1 MKIFRTIEKRT
12 DWEEIKMM
20 IAGGEFNS
28 GDEIEIEG
36 ALWRVLEVDED
47 KKSIL
52 IWKHTMCDDYVDFN
66 HNGSSAYE
74 GSDLQNYLQ
83 NDFLEQIPEEMK
95 ELVSIDGFFPLS
107 IEELREYLPQEADR
121 IATDEDGDTVWYWLR
136 SAFRGNGYHV
146 WYVGTSGY
154 AHGSYAAYAYRCA
167 PACRLLIH

>member
-1 MKIFRTIEKRT
+1 MKIFRTIEKGT

-52 IWKHTMCDDYVDFN
+52 IWKHTMCDDYVVFN
-66 HNGSSAYE
+66 LNGSSTYE

-136 SAFRGNGYHV
+136 SALRGTGYDV
-146 WYVGTSGY
+146 WTVYTSGY
-154 AHGSYAAYAYRCA
+154 ATYSYATSALRCA
-167 PACRLLIH
+167 PACRLIIH

>member
-1 MKIFRTIEKRT
+1 MKIIRTVEQGTNWEDIKLRIEDGVFRV
-12 DWEEIKMM
+12 
-20 IAGGEFNS
+20 
-28 GDEIEIEG
+28 GDELEIEG
-36 ALWRVLEVDED
+36 ALWKILEVDKD

-52 IWKHTMCDDYVDFN
+52 IWKHTMCDDYVVFN
-66 HNGSSAYE
+66 NSGSSTYE

-95 ELVSIDGFFPLS
+95 ELVSADGFFPLS

-136 SAFRGNGYHV
+136 SAHRGSGNYVWHV
-146 WYVGTSGY
+146 TTSGNASNSTATY
-154 AHGSYAAYAYRCA
+154 ASRCA